1 MNSISFIQGVA
12 ARMEDRK
19 AKLYESAKALFSE
32 VGFKDTGVADIA
44 RRAGVAVGTFY
55 LYFPSK
61 DALFIEI
68 FKDENA
74 RMLRGAMDGLN
85 LTGDPKAIIRTLLDR
100 NMRGMMESPILRQWY
115 DPVSFARIERLFR
128 ERDGL
133 TAVEFLY
140 RDFRALVIKWQ
151 AEGKMRGDIDPNMIM
166 AMFGAI
172 IRIGHHREEIGAEY
186 FPALQERLTEFVLDS
201 LTTHGRNPE

>member
-1 MNSISFIQGVA
+1 MNLEIFIHG
-12 ARMEDRK
+12 ARGMEDRK

-32 VGFKDTGVADIA
+32 IGFKDTGVADIA

-68 FKDENA
+68 FKDENE

-85 LTGDPKAIIRTLLDR
+85 LDGDPKEIIRALLAG

-115 DPVSFARIERLFR
+115 DPASFAKIERLFR
-128 ERDGL
+128 AQDGL
-133 TAVEFLY
+133 TAAEFLY
-140 RDFRALVIKWQ
+140 RDFFALVKKWQ
-151 AEGKMRGDIDPNMIM
+151 AEGRMRADIDAKMIM
-166 AMFGAI
+166 AMFGGI

-186 FPALQERLTEFVLDS
+186 FPALQEYMTEFILDS
-201 LTTHGRNPE
+201 LARHGGNPA